1 MEYKIVNGGSPN
13 ELTTKVNEKIND
25 GWEIV
30 GSHQVV
36 IHREQN
42 RFSGQQHMDTLNQL
56 EYSQTMCKKTNEN
69 VIKVDIMFGHPD
81 DENGNVDETIKVY
94 DEEGMREEFEYKL
107 DCIIKNAG
115 L

>member
-1 MEYKIVNGGSPN
+1 MEYKIVNGGSPS
-13 ELTTKVNEKIND
+13 ELTTKVNEKIKE
-25 GWEIV
+25 GWELI

-36 IHREQN
+36 IHREQK
-42 RFSGQQHMDTLNQL
+42 RYSGMQHMDTLNQL
-56 EYSQTMCKKTNEN
+56 EYSQTMCKKTEDN
-69 VIKVDIMFGHPD
+69 VIKVDISFYHPND
-81 DENGNVDETIKVY
+81 DESVRVY

>member
-1 MEYKIVNGGSPN
+1 MEYKLVYGGSPS
-13 ELTTKVNEKIND
+13 ELTTKVNEKINE

-42 RFSGQQHMDTLNQL
+42 RYSGSQHMDTLNQL
-56 EYSQTMCKKTNEN
+56 EYSQTMCKKTKTTIE
-69 VIKVDIMFGHPD
+69 VDIAFYHPD
-81 DENGNVDETIKVY
+81 DENGVVDETKKVY
-94 DEEGMREEFEYKL
+94 DEEGMLEEFQYKL

-115 L
+115 I

>member
-1 MEYKIVNGGSPN
+1 MEYKLVYGGSPS
-13 ELTTKVNEKIND
+13 ELTTKVNERIKE
-25 GWEIV
+25 GWEII

-42 RFSGQQHMDTLNQL
+42 RYSGMQLMDTLNQL
-56 EYSQTMCKKTNEN
+56 EYSQTMCKKSKTTIE
-69 VIKVDIMFGHPD
+69 VGIMFGHPD
-81 DENGNVDETIKVY
+81 DENGNVDETIKIY

>member
-1 MEYKIVNGGSPN
+1 MEYKLVYGGSPS

-42 RFSGQQHMDTLNQL
+42 RYSGSQHMDTLNQL
-56 EYSQTMCKKTNEN
+56 EYSQTMCKKTKTTIE
-69 VIKVDIMFGHPD
+69 VDIAFYHPE
-81 DENGNVDETIKVY
+81 DENGVVDETIKVY
-94 DEEGMREEFEYKL
+94 DDEGMREEFEYKL
-107 DCIIKNAG
+107 KQVIKSK
-115 L
+115 

>member
-30 GSHQVV
+30 GSHRVV

-42 RFSGQQHMDTLNQL
+42 RYSGQQHMDTLNQL
-56 EYSQTMCKKTNEN
+56 EYSQTMVKK
-69 VIKVDIMFGHPD
+69 
-81 DENGNVDETIKVY
+81 
-94 DEEGMREEFEYKL
+94 
-107 DCIIKNAG
+107 
-115 L
+115 

>member
-1 MEYKIVNGGSPN
+1 MNYKIVTSSSGQG
-13 ELTTKVNEKIND
+13 LTTKIKELMTD
-25 GWEIV
+25 GWKPV

-36 IHREQN
+36 VLHSQN
-42 RFSGQQHMDTLNQL
+42 RFSGSQHMDTKHET
-56 EYSQTMCKKTNEN
+56 EYSQSMVKEVNKN
-69 VIKVDIMFGHPD
+69 VIEVDIAFYHPE
-81 DENGNVDETIKVY
+81 DENGIVDETKRVY